1 MSKKNEKIDP
11 KALAKELLNDRTHG
25 AAKAGAGE
33 LQKADAFA
41 EGYKAFMNAAKTER
55 ETVTWAV
62 QAAEAAGFE
71 PLRPMV
77 LQQPGQGIV
86 PGGHWQKGREEGCA
100 HCRGPHRQPPHRP
113 EAHPSV

>member
-41 EGYKAFMNAAKTER
+41 EGYNCLLYTSPSPR
-55 ETVTWAV
+55 D
-62 QAAEAAGFE
+62 
-71 PLRPMV
+71 
-77 LQQPGQGIV
+77 
-86 PGGHWQKGREEGCA
+86 
-100 HCRGPHRQPPHRP
+100 RG
-113 EAHPSV
+113 